1 MRKIFAFAVIFLCLC
16 NSNEAFCA
24 QLSAQNHDWVWNVL
38 VVPPAGGWNSEPG
51 KSIHNTLS
59 WCEKE
64 VSESSSGIGGHDVK
78 FVFLENPASS
88 DQPARDINLP
98 FDTHTAAV
106 MSFTLSS
113 ESDQILVS
121 RLAGMNVP
129 LLLAGGESV
138 MIDRNG
144 RPISNIFALD
154 LYRDYRCPAF
164 TQYAAKIYDREKRIA
179 LAAARFTVNQ
189 EREAKICYNLL
200 DREGFMPMPYWADA
214 SVRDSYA
221 MMSEEIESF
230 EGDRAGVVISFMG
243 SMGAREIWRN
253 FMRLHTTW
261 QLWNCAAPEKM
272 YLSCRGM
279 IFADQ
284 NIMLALRGGFIET
297 KRMLWRTRATPVDD
311 TVAAGRAVAL
321 FEWFK
326 RAVDLMPQPVD
337 DMPRAALLNN
347 LAQVQ
352 SIPFGNQILNINPA
366 LHRPN
371 ARNVFIVEVR
381 NHNFYDIDTI
391 NTRGLAYVPSY

>member
-1 MRKIFAFAVIFLCLC
+1 
-16 NSNEAFCA
+16 
-24 QLSAQNHDWVWNVL
+24 
-38 VVPPAGGWNSEPG
+38 
-51 KSIHNTLS
+51 
-59 WCEKE
+59 
-64 VSESSSGIGGHDVK
+64 
-78 FVFLENPASS
+78 
-88 DQPARDINLP
+88 
-98 FDTHTAAV
+98 
-106 MSFTLSS
+106 
-113 ESDQILVS
+113 
-121 RLAGMNVP
+121 
-129 LLLAGGESV
+129 
-138 MIDRNG
+138 
-144 RPISNIFALD
+144 
-154 LYRDYRCPAF
+154 
-164 TQYAAKIYDREKRIA
+164 
-179 LAAARFTVNQ
+179 
-189 EREAKICYNLL
+189 
-200 DREGFMPMPYWADA
+200 
-214 SVRDSYA
+214 
-221 MMSEEIESF
+221 
-230 EGDRAGVVISFMG
+230 
-243 SMGAREIWRN
+243 
-253 FMRLHTTW
+253 HTTW